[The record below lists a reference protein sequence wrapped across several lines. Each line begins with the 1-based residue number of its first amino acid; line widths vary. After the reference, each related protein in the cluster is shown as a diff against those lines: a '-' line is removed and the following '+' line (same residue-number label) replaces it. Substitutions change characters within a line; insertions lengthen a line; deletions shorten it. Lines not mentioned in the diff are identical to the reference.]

1 MPKPST
7 RNKILAYMCA
17 KCFTTKAD
25 ILSWFQSDSSIW
37 ANSLLCRICF
47 KEAFT
52 NEKKEEKMKWGFY
65 ADRQKKRNS

>member
-25 ILSWFQSDSSIW
+25 TLAWFQSDSSMW
-37 ANSLLCRICF
+37 ADSLLCRICF
-47 KEAFT
+47 NEAFNLLT
-52 NEKKEEKMKWGFY
+52 TKEKISWGFY
-65 ADRQKKRNS
+65 ASKK

>member
-1 MPKPST
+1 MPKLLT

-25 ILSWFQSDSSIW
+25 TLAWFQSDSSMW
-37 ANSLLCRICF
+37 ADSLLCRICF
-47 KEAFT
+47 QQAFNNQT
-52 NEKKEEKMKWGFY
+52 KQEKMKWGFY